1 MDAWNRERAQFRQ
14 TAIGKYNRKTSKKRD
29 SLREESPCVTRP
41 VASVNVRHAWIKTD
55 VQMQTCF
62 SGALERSAQQA
73 AQRARLSIFT
83 VSSQH

>member
-1 MDAWNRERAQFRQ
+1 M
-14 TAIGKYNRKTSKKRD
+14 
-29 SLREESPCVTRP
+29 TRP

-73 AQRARLSIFT
+73 AQRARLKLYHQEKRLLLKDSNSLAFYNLVGGT
-83 VSSQH
+83 VLEAKQQERGGRKK